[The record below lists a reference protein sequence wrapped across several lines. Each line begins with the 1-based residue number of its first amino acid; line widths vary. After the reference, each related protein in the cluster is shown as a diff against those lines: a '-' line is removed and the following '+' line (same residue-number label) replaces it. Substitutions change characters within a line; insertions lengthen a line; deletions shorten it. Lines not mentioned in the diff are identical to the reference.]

1 MTFKS
6 MILGS
11 AAALVAVSGAQ
22 AADLPVA
29 EPVDYVRICDHDG
42 WGTGMQIPGTETCIK
57 IGGYVR
63 VDFDYNAPWVATAR
77 SEDHIGFSG
86 KALLKFDTMMDT
98 EYGIL
103 RSYIEFSAT
112 GGNAMEV
119 GKAYIQ
125 AGGFTLGHVG
135 SFFSNN
141 AGAGIFDGPGASGGT
156 GPLIAYTYA
165 GGNGMTASLSL
176 EDRDKR
182 EKELA
187 ASGFTYGGKTAP
199 DVVAAVGVSQGW
211 GSLKATG
218 VVKQLRSNSAAVG
231 TAYGYAAS
239 IGATFNV
246 GSDTT
251 LNLGAAY
258 ADGAVG
264 YVSYGAYDAA
274 VVGTSIKKSKAW
286 SAVAA
291 LTHAWSS
298 TVSQDFHYGYGSFD
312 AYGTDADS
320 SIQRLSTRVTYSGIT
335 GLSVQGAMEWT
346 NESYSMAGKKDV
358 DTFAAKLRVQ
368 RSF

>member
-63 VDFDYNAPWVATAR
+63 VDMDYKAPWLATAR
-77 SEDHIGFSG
+77 SEDHISFSAKG
-86 KALLKFDTMMDT
+86 LVKFDTMMDT

-103 RSYIEFSAT
+103 RTYIEMSASN
-112 GGNAMEV
+112 GGEVAM

-125 AGGFTLGHVG
+125 AGGFTMGHVG
-135 SFFSNN
+135 SYFSNN
-141 AGAGIFDGPGASGGT
+141 SGAGEFDGPGASGGT
-156 GPLIAYTYA
+156 GPLFAYTYA
-165 GGNGMTASLSL
+165 GGNGFSATLSL

-182 EKELA
+182 ELTA
-187 ASGFTYGGKTAP
+187 GNFTYGGKTAP
-199 DVVAAVGVSQGW
+199 DVVAAMSISQGW

-218 VVKQLRSNSAAVG
+218 VVHQLRSNVASVG
-231 TAYGYAAS
+231 TEYGYAAS

-246 GSDTT
+246 GADTT
-251 LNLGAAY
+251 VNLGAAY
-258 ADGAVG
+258 GNGAVS
-264 YVSYGAYDAA
+264 YVRYGDSNA
-274 VVGTSIKKSKAW
+274 VVSGGDIKKSSAW

-298 TVSQDFHYGYGSFD
+298 TVTQDFHVGYGSYD
-312 AYGTDADS
+312 EYLTDNDHN
-320 SIQRLSTRVTYSGIT
+320 QTNLSTKVTYSGIT
-335 GLSVQGAMEWT
+335 GLSVQGSMGWT
-346 NESYSMAGKKDV
+346 TTEYAKAGKADV